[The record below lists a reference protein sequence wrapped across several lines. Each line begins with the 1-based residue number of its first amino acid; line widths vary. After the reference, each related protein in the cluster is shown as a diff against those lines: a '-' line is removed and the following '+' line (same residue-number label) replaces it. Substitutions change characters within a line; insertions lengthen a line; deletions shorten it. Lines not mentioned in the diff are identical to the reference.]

1 MHEVAPGVW
10 HWTSR
15 HPEWNERQT
24 DWGPEVS
31 SFAVDDGEH
40 LLLFDPVA
48 PPALV
53 DELAAGRQPVV
64 VLTCP
69 WHRRDTAGVV
79 ERLGAKVYVPP
90 PDDGDPDPVRGEV
103 LEEGDTLPFGV
114 QALAGM
120 EPNDLVLWIESK
132 RALVFGDTLMDR
144 DDGEGLK
151 FAREWDEKDAI
162 AARGVPVDEILARLQ
177 PLRELPVELVLATH
191 GGVYD
196 RAALERALSGRP

>member
-1 MHEVAPGVW
+1 MHEVQPGVW
-10 HWTSR
+10 HWTAR

-31 SFAVDDGEH
+31 SFAIDDGEN

-48 PPALV
+48 PPSLV
-53 DELAAGRQPVV
+53 EELAAGRHPVV

-69 WHRRDTAGVV
+69 WHRRDTTELVD
-79 ERLGAKVYVPP
+79 RLGARVVVPP
-90 PDDGDPDPVRGEV
+90 PDEGDPDPVRGEV
-103 LEEGDTLPFGV
+103 FREGDTLPFGV

-120 EPNDLVLWIESK
+120 EENDLVLWIESK

-144 DDGEGLK
+144 GDGLAFTRDWGDKE
-151 FAREWDEKDAI
+151 AI
-162 AARGVPVDEILARLQ
+162 AARGVPVDRILAGLQ

-196 RAALERALSGRP
+196 RAALEGALSGAP